1 MTIMQRS
8 TMNNLVP
15 LTSVGVGRRV
25 RVSRVD
31 GGHGLRGQLCA
42 MGLTPGMP
50 VEVVADGGGPVV
62 LSVLGSRVM
71 IGRGMAAKIMVRAV

>member
-1 MTIMQRS
+1 MRQT
-8 TMNNLVP
+8 TMDNLVP
-15 LTSVGVGRRV
+15 LTSVRVGQSV

-31 GGHGLRGQLCA
+31 GGHGLRGRLCA
-42 MGLTPGMP
+42 MGLTPGTP

>member
-1 MTIMQRS
+1 MQRA
-8 TMNNLVP
+8 TMDTLIP
-15 LTSVGVGRRV
+15 LTSARVGQSV
-25 RVSRVD
+25 RVTRVE
-31 GGHGLRGQLCA
+31 GGQGLRGRLCS
-42 MGLTPGMP
+42 MGLTPGTP

>member
-1 MTIMQRS
+1 MRQT
-8 TMNNLVP
+8 TMDNLIP
-15 LTSVGVGRRV
+15 LTSARLGQSV

-42 MGLTPGMP
+42 MGLTPGTP